1 MASRSANDVARAVN
15 SFDHYSLGDQQAI
28 TAVIEEYFTSR
39 EEESEEFDST
49 GKNKYNR

>member
-1 MASRSANDVARAVN
+1 MMWLERLIHLTTTPLETRAI
-15 SFDHYSLGDQQAI
+15 A
-28 TAVIEEYFTSR
+28 AVIEEYFTSR

>member
-1 MASRSANDVARAVN
+1 MASRSANNVARAVN

-28 TAVIEEYFTSR
+28 AAVIEEYFTSR

-49 GKNKYNR
+49 GKNKYDR